1 MSDRLP
7 ASQLAARPRP
17 DLREPPATASVAPGL
32 RPAERFAGPT
42 IAEDFVMLLDLYR
55 DLLGLA
61 VWRQFGARAS
71 REKRTRSIQRRRSVG
86 VIKRSSERR
95 SGK

>member
-17 DLREPPATASVAPGL
+17 DLGVPPAPATASIAPGL

-42 IAEDFVMLLDLYR
+42 IAEDLVMLLDLYR
-55 DLLGLA
+55 DLLALA
-61 VWRQFGARAS
+61 VWRQFGVRFP
-71 REKRTRSIQRRRSVG
+71 REAYEVNSAT
-86 VIKRSSERR
+86 
-95 SGK
+95 

>member
-17 DLREPPATASVAPGL
+17 DLREPPATASIAPVL
-32 RPAERFAGPT
+32 RPVERFEGPT
-42 IAEDFVMLLDLYR
+42 IAEDLVMLLDLYR

-61 VWRQFGARAS
+61 LWRGLG
-71 REKRTRSIQRRRSVG
+71 RRFPKEAYEV
-86 VIKRSSERR
+86 SSLR
-95 SGK
+95 

>member
-17 DLREPPATASVAPGL
+17 DLRMPPVPAAASIAPGL

-42 IAEDFVMLLDLYR
+42 IAEDLVMLLDLYR

-61 VWRQFGARAS
+61 LWRRLGGRFPKEAYEVNAPR
-71 REKRTRSIQRRRSVG
+71 
-86 VIKRSSERR
+86 
-95 SGK
+95 

>member
-17 DLREPPATASVAPGL
+17 DLREPPVPATASVAPGL

-42 IAEDFVMLLDLYR
+42 IAEDLVMLLDLYR

-61 VWRQFGARAS
+61 LWRGLG
-71 REKRTRSIQRRRSVG
+71 RRLPKEAYEV
-86 VIKRSSERR
+86 SSPR
-95 SGK
+95 

>member
-7 ASQLAARPRP
+7 ASQLAARRRP
-17 DLREPPATASVAPGL
+17 DLRVPPATASIAPGL

-42 IAEDFVMLLDLYR
+42 IAEDLVMLLDLYR

-61 VWRQFGARAS
+61 LWRGLG
-71 REKRTRSIQRRRSVG
+71 RRFPKEAYEV
-86 VIKRSSERR
+86 SSLR
-95 SGK
+95 

>member
-17 DLREPPATASVAPGL
+17 DLREPPVPATASVAPGL

-42 IAEDFVMLLDLYR
+42 IAEDLVMLLDLYR

-61 VWRQFGARAS
+61 LWRGLD
-71 REKRTRSIQRRRSVG
+71 RRFPKEAYEV
-86 VIKRSSERR
+86 SSLR
-95 SGK
+95 